1 VTDAKPAADEI
12 GRLYPA
18 VYRRFHVS
26 RRPVDGSDL
35 TPRMLGV
42 LHHLSVA
49 GPLTLGEL
57 ATHLGLSKATA
68 TELVTRVQERGL
80 VDRMR
85 DQRDQRRVYVWLTE
99 LGQQRANAHARVLAD
114 DELLAAVGRM
124 APADRDSLINGL
136 RALLAAADPKEPN
149 DDDTD
154 LRELRNADAQRR
166 GPRAR
171 PPR

>member
-1 VTDAKPAADEI
+1 MTDAKTAADEI

-42 LHHLSVA
+42 LHHLTAS

-68 TELVTRVQERGL
+68 TELVTRVQQRGL

-85 DQRDQRRVYVWLTE
+85 DERDQRRVYVWLTE
-99 LGQQRANAHARVLAD
+99 HGRQRANSHARVLAD

-124 APADRDSLINGL
+124 TPTDRASLINGL
-136 RALLAAADPKEPN
+136 LALLAAADVKEPK
-149 DDDTD
+149 DDNT
-154 LRELRNADAQRR
+154 EL
-166 GPRAR
+166 
-171 PPR
+171 

>member
-1 VTDAKPAADEI
+1 VIDAKTAAEEI

-42 LHHLSVA
+42 LHHLSA
-49 GPLTLGEL
+49 GGPLTLGEL
-57 ATHLGLSKATA
+57 ATHLSLSKATA
-68 TELVTRVQERGL
+68 TELVTRVEERGL

-85 DQRDQRRVYVWLTE
+85 DERDRRRVYVWLTE
-99 LGQQRANAHARVLAD
+99 HGRQRANAYARVLAD

-124 APADRDSLINGL
+124 GPTDRESLINGL
-136 RALLAAADPKEPN
+136 RALLAAADAKEPK
-149 DDDTD
+149 DDDRQ
-154 LRELRNADAQRR
+154 L
-166 GPRAR
+166 
-171 PPR
+171 

>member
-1 VTDAKPAADEI
+1 VTDAKAAADEI

-42 LHHLSVA
+42 LHHLTA
-49 GPLTLGEL
+49 GGPLTVGEL

-68 TELVTRVQERGL
+68 TELVTRIQERGL

-85 DQRDQRRVYVWLTE
+85 DERDQRRVYVWLTE
-99 LGQQRANAHARVLAD
+99 LGQQRANSHARVLAD

-124 APADRDSLINGL
+124 TPTDRDSLINGL
-136 RALLAAADPKEPN
+136 RALLAAAHAKEPK
-149 DDDTD
+149 DDN
-154 LRELRNADAQRR
+154 RNL
-166 GPRAR
+166 
-171 PPR
+171 

>member
-1 VTDAKPAADEI
+1 VTDAKTAADAI

-26 RRPVDGSDL
+26 RRPVGGSDL

-42 LHHLSVA
+42 LHHLSDG

-57 ATHLGLSKATA
+57 ATHLGVSKATA
-68 TELVTRVQERGL
+68 TELVTRVEERGL

-85 DQRDQRRVYVWLTE
+85 DERDRRRVYVWLTE
-99 LGQQRANAHARVLAD
+99 HGRQRANSHARVLAD

-124 APADRDSLINGL
+124 TAADRESLINGL
-136 RALLAAADPKEPN
+136 CALLAAADVKEPK
-149 DDDTD
+149 DDDTA
-154 LRELRNADAQRR
+154 L
-166 GPRAR
+166 
-171 PPR
+171 

>member
-1 VTDAKPAADEI
+1 VTNYLSRGWTVTDTKAAADEI

-42 LHHLSVA
+42 LHHLSA
-49 GPLTLGEL
+49 GGPLTVGEL

-85 DQRDQRRVYVWLTE
+85 DERDQRRVYLWLTDR
-99 LGQQRANAHARVLAD
+99 GRQRADAHARVLAD

-124 APADRDSLINGL
+124 TPADRASLINGL
-136 RALLAAADPKEPN
+136 RALLAAAEEKEPDN
-149 DDDTD
+149 DNPD
-154 LRELRNADAQRR
+154 L
-166 GPRAR
+166 
-171 PPR
+171 

>member
-1 VTDAKPAADEI
+1 MTDAKAAADEI

-42 LHHLSVA
+42 LHHLSVG

-68 TELVTRVQERGL
+68 TELVTRIQERGL

-85 DQRDQRRVYVWLTE
+85 DERDQRRVYVWLTE
-99 LGQQRANAHARVLAD
+99 LGRQRANSHARVLAD
-114 DELLAAVGRM
+114 DELLATVGRM
-124 APADRDSLINGL
+124 TLTDRESLISGL
-136 RALLAAADPKEPN
+136 RALLAAADVKEPN
-149 DDDTD
+149 DDNSG
-154 LRELRNADAQRR
+154 L
-166 GPRAR
+166 
-171 PPR
+171 

>member
-1 VTDAKPAADEI
+1 VTDATAAADEI

-26 RRPVDGSDL
+26 RRPITGSDL

-42 LHHLSVA
+42 LQHLA
-49 GPLTLGEL
+49 IGGPLTLGEL

-68 TELVTRVQERGL
+68 TELVNRVQQRGL

-85 DQRDQRRVYVWLTE
+85 DERDQRRVYVWLTE
-99 LGQQRANAHARVLAD
+99 HGRQRANSHARVLAD

-124 APADRDSLINGL
+124 TPADRESLINGL
-136 RALLAAADPKEPN
+136 RALLAAADAKEPN

-154 LRELRNADAQRR
+154 L
-166 GPRAR
+166 
-171 PPR
+171 

>member
-1 VTDAKPAADEI
+1 MIDATTAATEI

-26 RRPVDGSDL
+26 RRPVGGSDL

-42 LHHLSVA
+42 LHHLSA
-49 GPLTLGEL
+49 SGPLTVGEL

-68 TELVTRVQERGL
+68 TELVTRVEERGL

-85 DQRDQRRVYVWLTE
+85 DERDRRRVYVWLTE
-99 LGQQRANAHARVLAD
+99 HGRQRAASHARVLAD

-124 APADRDSLINGL
+124 RPSDRESLINGL
-136 RALLAAADPKEPN
+136 RALLAAADAKERK
-149 DDDTD
+149 DDDG
-154 LRELRNADAQRR
+154 EL
-166 GPRAR
+166 
-171 PPR
+171 

>member
-1 VTDAKPAADEI
+1 VTDAKAAADEI

-26 RRPVDGSDL
+26 RRPVGGSDL

-42 LHHLSVA
+42 LHHLSVG

-68 TELVTRVQERGL
+68 TELVTRVEERGL

-85 DQRDQRRVYVWLTE
+85 DERDRRRVYVWLTD
-99 LGQQRANAHARVLAD
+99 LGRKRADAHARVLAD
-114 DELLAAVGRM
+114 DELLAAVDRM
-124 APADRDSLINGL
+124 APTDRESLINGL
-136 RALLAAADPKEPN
+136 RALLAAAHAKEPK
-149 DDDTD
+149 DDN
-154 LRELRNADAQRR
+154 RNL
-166 GPRAR
+166 
-171 PPR
+171 